1 MNDLANLVLFLASS
15 GVEYFTYTDPNC
27 IDEESVKDGAVLA
40 ISIRGTAHMNFDAKG
55 NLVGSSTDCT
65 GSHRRKK

>member
-1 MNDLANLVLFLASS
+1 MNDLANLMLFLASS

-27 IDEESVKDGAVLA
+27 IDEESVKDGAVIA
-40 ISIRGTAHMNFDAKG
+40 ISIRGAAHMNFDAKG

-65 GSHRRKK
+65 GSHRKKK

>member
-1 MNDLANLVLFLASS
+1 MNDLANLMLFLASS

-40 ISIRGTAHMNFDAKG
+40 ISIRGAVHMNFDAKG
-55 NLVGSSTDCT
+55 NLVGSSTDCAK
-65 GSHRRKK
+65 SHRRKK